1 MSGYLFAVS
10 LCVLVV
16 GLLFFLLR
24 TRRIREKYAG
34 IWIALAAAVV
44 LVSIFP
50 QVAFWLSRVFG
61 VDTPVNLV
69 FATAFVVLL
78 LVCIQ
83 LSAEVS
89 NLEEETR
96 TLAEEIALLRLE
108 VTELAERQRAS
119 EPGAESQDG
128 TDPPVTRG

>member
-1 MSGYLFAVS
+1 MSGYLFAVGLS
-10 LCVLVV
+10 VLVI

-44 LVSIFP
+44 IVSIFP
-50 QVAFWLSRVFG
+50 QLAFWLSRVFG
-61 VDTPVNLV
+61 VNTPVNLV

-108 VTELAERQRAS
+108 VSELAERQRAA
-119 EPGAESQDG
+119 ETGPDPGSARD
-128 TDPPVTRG
+128 